1 MEREEMMEVLGEFRE
16 GIVSEVK
23 SIVSPKEKPKEKPK
37 EETSSLSPD
46 DPHFSLVSQIVS
58 AIEEKN
64 KASADEIYKT
74 MFNDHLATIT
84 ASYPAFGEYLKS
96 KDDFGDIILDRINGI
111 KDYSERVQ
119 ALQKLFKNYAA
130 AQGSNSQ
137 DIRLTEEAKKKVE
150 ESKEKR
156 EELKKQ
162 FFKGDLDLD
171 QFTEQF
177 FGSLDKQIE
186 EIRGRGD

>member
-1 MEREEMMEVLGEFRE
+1 MEKEELMEVLGGFKQD
-16 GIVSEVK
+16 ILSEVK
-23 SIVSPKEKPKEKPK
+23 SITGDKAPRADS
-37 EETSSLSPD
+37 D
-46 DPHFSLVSQIVS
+46 DPHSLLVSQIVS

-74 MFNDHLATIT
+74 MFNDRLSAIT
-84 ASYPAFGEYLKS
+84 SSYPAFEEYLKS
-96 KDDFGDIILDRINGI
+96 KDDFGDIILDRINNI
-111 KDYSERVQ
+111 KDYGERVQ
-119 ALQKLFKNYAA
+119 ALEKLFRNYAS

-137 DIRLTEEAKKKVE
+137 DIRLTEEAKKRVK
-150 ESKEKR
+150 ESEDRR

-177 FGSLDKQIE
+177 FGSLNKQIE